1 MQNSDTENEYV
12 KSMLSKQK
20 SYIPRF
26 ALLLNALFSY
36 DGKSDFN
43 MVEDWILIHAE
54 KLSDY
59 FINMSKKIKVS
70 MLETVELKT
79 IVSSMKGQDNAEIIQ
94 AIFKAIPDANKSEVA
109 ELLHVSRKT
118 VYKHLKK
125 C

>member
-1 MQNSDTENEYV
+1 MEAI
-12 KSMLSKQK
+12 K
-20 SYIPRF
+20 
-26 ALLLNALFSY
+26 
-36 DGKSDFN
+36 
-43 MVEDWILIHAE
+43 ILIE
-54 KLSDY
+54 L
-59 FINMSKKIKVS
+59 KKIKVS

-79 IVSSMKGQDNAEIIQ
+79 IVSSMKGHDNAQIIQ